1 MGLLT
6 TPAHHAA
13 VRDMERQVWPAPA
26 DWHPTRAQLP
36 PPPPREPVPQPVLL
50 DFETVCIR
58 LEREQHT
65 AIRRGVLKL
74 EDAPWMPCECDECW
88 RLFDAT
94 EADNGELGGDPP
106 AAEGE

>member
-1 MGLLT
+1 MSLRT
-6 TPAHHAA
+6 
-13 VRDMERQVWPAPA
+13 WPAPA
-26 DWHPTRAQLP
+26 DWHPTRAHL
-36 PPPPREPVPQPVLL
+36 PPPREPVPQPVLL

-74 EDAPWMPCECDECW
+74 EDAPMMACECDDCW

-94 EADNGELGGDPP
+94 EVDGGEL
-106 AAEGE
+106 